1 MGPDELSG
9 YFIAYIQPSNDHPTE
24 IMGTTAS
31 VGFLGPKAFTTQDFI
46 NLANSIPARNGLTPF
61 TNDMDAYNWVMNNGY
76 WTNYLSV
83 TPTPN
88 AGTTPTPTPTP
99 TLTPTNTVTP
109 TNTPTTSQAGTTP
122 TPTPTNTSTP
132 TNTPTPTNGAGGS
145 GEWLFYS
152 PDNQVVAVAPLSNG
166 NATFINSIGGLG
178 TYSPNYTGGTLSL
191 YFCLNDRNG
200 TSFSTQFSQLD
211 TSGGTLSIIQGS
223 SVAIYSGTSSD
234 YQIIPNQFL
243 VLTVS
248 RSAQFIQAATTRFVS
263 GSTISLTFNNAPG
276 TTPTP
281 TPTSTPT
288 PTNTI
293 TPTNT
298 NTPTP
303 SVTTTATNTPTPS
316 ITPTSSGVGTT
327 PTPTPTP
334 TNSATGFTV
343 TISQVNSDLVMSA
356 SGVLN
361 LSGLTLVNSNQYEGS
376 GGIGINSATFICG
389 ASGMYFDS
397 YSGFTSTPSN
407 FGTGGG
413 GANSLGSGD
422 VFGVIINGAP
432 PYFLVVPTGYASGQQ
447 INSSQTFTGQT
458 FTSLGLT
465 QGTYTYTWIGGSINV
480 IIGAPS
486 PTPTPTPTTGGG
498 GMGSWYF
505 YYSTEGTLT
514 VGPPTG
520 NGNTIFVDSGNQ
532 VFDLNFTGSS
542 KQLYFDMKDSTG
554 TNFSSQFSGLSINGG
569 TLTITQGS
577 KIAKFNATN
586 GNKFIFNPGS
596 GGSNGFLMVRSD
608 NGVTQTQ
615 TCGKF
620 NATDPISLS
629 FNV

>member
-1 MGPDELSG
+1 MVSYTSRPFAYNPSGTSISGTTLYGNLSVGNVSVEYSADYGGLTWWMGPDELSG

-46 NLANSIPARNGLTPF
+46 NLANSIPARNGLMPF

-83 TPTPN
+83 TPTLN

-99 TLTPTNTVTP
+99 TLTPT
-109 TNTPTTSQAGTTP
+109 TSQVAL
-122 TPTPTNTSTP
+122 TPTPTNTST
-132 TNTPTPTNGAGGS
+132 
-145 GEWLFYS
+145 
-152 PDNQVVAVAPLSNG
+152 
-166 NATFINSIGGLG
+166 
-178 TYSPNYTGGTLSL
+178 
-191 YFCLNDRNG
+191 
-200 TSFSTQFSQLD
+200 
-211 TSGGTLSIIQGS
+211 
-223 SVAIYSGTSSD
+223 
-234 YQIIPNQFL
+234 
-243 VLTVS
+243 
-248 RSAQFIQAATTRFVS
+248 
-263 GSTISLTFNNAPG
+263 
-276 TTPTP
+276 
-281 TPTSTPT
+281 STPT
-288 PTNTI
+288 PTNTV
-293 TPTNT
+293 TPTMSQAGATPTPTNTVTTTNT

-303 SVTTTATNTPTPS
+303 SVTTTATNTPTP
-316 ITPTSSGVGTT
+316 TPTS
-327 PTPTPTP
+327 TP
-334 TNSATGFTV
+334 TNAAAFSV
-343 TISQVNSDLVMSA
+343 TISEVGSDVVMTA
-356 SGVLN
+356 TGALN
-361 LSGLTLVNSNQYEGS
+361 INGLTLVQSNTGPY
-376 GGIGINSATFICG
+376 GGGGLGVSTATYLMGTINVN
-389 ASGMYFDS
+389 FDL
-397 YSGFTSTPSN
+397 YSGFTTNPTS
-407 FGTGGG
+407 FGSGGGG
-413 GANSLGSGD
+413 GAATSTSGD
-422 VFGVIINGAP
+422 VFGVITFGAP
-432 PYFLVVPTGYASGQQ
+432 PYELVVPVGYTSGTQ
-447 INSSQTFTGQT
+447 ITSTQTFANQT
-458 FTSLGLT
+458 LSSLGFT
-465 QGTYTYTWIGGSINV
+465 NGTYTYSWGSGANAFSFNV
-480 IIGAPS
+480 IVGAPS
-486 PTPTPTPTTGGG
+486 VTPTPTASSVTPTPTPTTGGG

-615 TCGKF
+615 TCSKF